1 MIKTYKLTQPLR
13 NSSFVLRGKTGNA
26 QRFNFSGGDPLTGKP
41 ATLMLRSKYSQDL
54 LEQSDMF
61 KNGYV
66 QLVRVD
72 NGGETTPE
80 GNASGT
86 KVQPVEEVDSPEKLL
101 EWVATELEKPYQRPE
116 AALNFA
122 KSKGY
127 EFPNL
132 ELKKKEE

>member
-1 MIKTYKLTQPLR
+1 MIKTYKLTQALR
-13 NSSFVLRGKTGNA
+13 NSSFVLRGKTGNG

-41 ATLMLRSKYSQDL
+41 ATLMLRSQYSQDL
-54 LEQSDMF
+54 LEQSDMYR
-61 KNGYV
+61 NGYV

-72 NGGETTPE
+72 NGGETPTQE
-80 GNASGT
+80 QKKGLI
-86 KVQPVEEVDSPEKLL
+86 PVEEVDSPEKLL

-132 ELKKKEE
+132 ELNKKE

>member
-1 MIKTYKLTQPLR
+1 MIKTYKLTQALR

-66 QLVRVD
+66 KLQRVD
-72 NGGETTPE
+72 NGGENVT
-80 GNASGT
+80 SGSPADT
-86 KVQPVEEVDSPEKLL
+86 KCDVPEVDSPEKLL
-101 EWVATELEKPYQRPE
+101 EWVATELEKPYQQPK
-116 AALNFA
+116 AALA
-122 KSKGY
+122 YAQKYGY
-127 EFPNL
+127 TFPNL
-132 ELKKKEE
+132 DIE